1 MLVAVLNASHKH
13 ILFKM
18 ELLFARVK
26 FQEVLA
32 SHCVYGHFPT
42 GGDKDPSGDEID
54 DRFGHGFGINAA

>member
-1 MLVAVLNASHKH
+1 MLVAGLNASHKH
-13 ILFKM
+13 MIFKM

-42 GGDKDPSGDEID
+42 GGEID
-54 DRFGHGFGINAA
+54 DPFGHGFGINAA